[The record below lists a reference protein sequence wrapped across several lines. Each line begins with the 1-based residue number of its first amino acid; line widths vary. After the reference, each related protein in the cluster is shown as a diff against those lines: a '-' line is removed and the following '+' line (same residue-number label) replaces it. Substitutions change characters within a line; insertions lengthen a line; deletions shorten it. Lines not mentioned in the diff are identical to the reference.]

1 MTLDKILPLL
11 IPIVALQLIL
21 LLLAIRD
28 LLQSDRRVRG
38 GNKGLW
44 ALVIVFVNI
53 IGPIVY
59 FMAGREDA

>member
-11 IPIVALQLIL
+11 VPIIAIQLIL

-44 ALVIVFVNI
+44 ALIIVFVNI